1 MNGKTRHCIIL
12 ALIALGFYFSLGYSA
27 QAKEPQTLSIPLYW
41 ASDPEGP
48 PPYIFFDPKDPKSI
62 IGFEVDFVTLLSQ
75 ALGRPLHLVK
85 HDWDTIIPG
94 LSRKLYDM
102 VVNGMVISPE
112 KEEAVV
118 FSKPYYITA
127 GQLITRNEEQEI
139 YALKDCTGKSIGVF
153 KSPELHALLKD
164 YPGVLVRNYENEV
177 NAFSDL
183 AHGRLD
189 AVLVDGIAA
198 NYAVGIY
205 PKLKKVGEP
214 IGRMEYAIVLRQED
228 QELLRAVNQAIQSL
242 ICSGELRALYEEWN
256 IWNDLTA
263 EYFGDSAPS
272 NALAPKYEQVVSLFQ
287 KETSSVKTFASR
299 LERYMQFLPLL
310 AESALVTLQVSI
322 VAMLFAMVVGFVL
335 AIGRVY
341 GPWPVRSLVTLF
353 IELIRGTPLM
363 IQLLFIYYG
372 LANIGMNLSPF
383 VAGVLGLGINYAAFE
398 AENYRAGILSVPK
411 GQLEAARA
419 LGMTQFQGLRHIV
432 LPQAF
437 TTVIPPIT
445 NDFISLLKDSSLV
458 SMITIVELSKT
469 YITLAFTYYDFF
481 GIGILVSLIYLLI
494 GLPFVRFA
502 RWAEVKLDTA
512 RKSYNRIRVRTQ

>member
-1 MNGKTRHCIIL
+1 MV
-12 ALIALGFYFSLGYSA
+12 LGLYFNLGP
-27 QAKEPQTLSIPLYW
+27 QVKAKEPQALSIPLYW

-48 PPYIFFDPKDPKSI
+48 PPYIFFDPTDPKSI

-127 GQLITRNEEQEI
+127 GQLITREEEQEI
-139 YALKDCTGKSIGVF
+139 YTLKDCIGKSVGVF

-164 YPGVLVRNYENEV
+164 YPGILLRNYENEV

-198 NYAVGIY
+198 NYAVGVY

-228 QELLRAVNQAIQSL
+228 QDLLKQVNQAIQAL

-256 IWNDLTA
+256 IFNELTA
-263 EYFGDSAPS
+263 EYFGDSIPAKPPF
-272 NALAPKYEQVVSLFQ
+272 APKYERTVSLFQ
-287 KETSSVKTFASR
+287 KETLSAKTFAAR
-299 LERYMQFLPLL
+299 LERYRQFLPLL
-310 AESALVTLQVSI
+310 TESALVTLKVSI
-322 VAMLFAMVVGFVL
+322 VAMLFAMVVGFIL

-341 GPWPVRSLVTLF
+341 GPWPIRTLVTLF

-372 LANIGMNLSPF
+372 LANIGFNLSPF

-481 GIGILVSLIYLLI
+481 GIGILVSLIYLII

-502 RWAEVKLDTA
+502 RWAELKLDTA
-512 RKSYNRIRVRTQ
+512 RKSYNRIRVRPQ

>member
-1 MNGKTRHCIIL
+1 MVC
-12 ALIALGFYFSLGYSA
+12 ALIGLGLHCFPCDIK
-27 QAKEPQTLSIPLYW
+27 AKDTTLSIPLYW

-48 PPYIFFDPKDPKSI
+48 PPYIFFDPTAPKTI
-62 IGFEVDFVTLLSQ
+62 IGFEVDFVNLLSK
-75 ALGRPLHLVK
+75 ALGRPLNLVK

-112 KEEAVV
+112 KEENIV

-127 GQLITRNEEQEI
+127 GQLITRTDENDI
-139 YALKDCTGKSIGVF
+139 YTLKDCVGKSVGVF
-153 KSPELHALLKD
+153 KSPEIHALLKD
-164 YPGVLVRNYENEV
+164 YPGVMVRNYENEV

-183 AHGRLD
+183 SHGRLD

-205 PKLKKVGEP
+205 PKLKKVGGA

-228 QELLRAVNQAIQSL
+228 QELLKQVNYAIQSL
-242 ICSGELRALYEEWN
+242 IASGELRKLYEEWN

-263 EYFGDSAPS
+263 EYCDDRAASTAS
-272 NALAPKYEQVVSLFQ
+272 SPKYDRVIQLFQ
-287 KETSSVKTFASR
+287 KEASDKKTFAAR
-299 LERYMQFLPLL
+299 LDRYISFLPLFL
-310 AESALVTLQVSI
+310 ESAVITLKVSI

-341 GPWPVRSLVTLF
+341 GPWPIRTLVTLF

-372 LANIGMNLSPF
+372 LANIGCNLSPF
-383 VAGVLGLGINYAAFE
+383 IAGVLGLGINYAAFE

-481 GIGILVSLIYLLI
+481 GIGILVSLIYLII

-512 RKSYNRIRVRTQ
+512 RKSYNRIRVRSQ